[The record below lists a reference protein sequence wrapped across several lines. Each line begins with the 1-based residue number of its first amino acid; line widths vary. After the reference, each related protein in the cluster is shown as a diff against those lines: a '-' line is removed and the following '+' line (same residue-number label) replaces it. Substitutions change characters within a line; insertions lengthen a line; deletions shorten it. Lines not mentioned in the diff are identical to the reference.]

1 MVTSTYC
8 FAVGGFCLLIG
19 LAAGLFLTRFYLK
32 HPDGVLKVDTRDP
45 NKDAYS
51 LELTTPLD
59 DIPNRKIVVFSVE
72 VIK

>member
-1 MVTSTYC
+1 MVTYAYFFVWCVACT
-8 FAVGGFCLLIG
+8 
-19 LAAGLFLTRFYLK
+19 LAGVISGVFISRM

-59 DIPNRKIVVFSVE
+59 DIPNRRIVMFSVE